1 MLEASFMAFRMLPEK
16 AEGMRPAMLSGL
28 GRGLGRSTSGSSSL
42 MEKNCPHPTTLH
54 DPGLNCNNSSKGQAC
69 ELVPCH
75 LEGCCTNRLHEGQL
89 ELICSTHRY
98 PHHPHLVIAPTMRP
112 SCMSS

>member
-54 DPGLNCNNSSKGQAC
+54 DPGLTVTTALRAR
-69 ELVPCH
+69 LVNWFRVTWRGAA
-75 LEGCCTNRLHEGQL
+75 LTD
-89 ELICSTHRY
+89 STKASLSLSAQH
-98 PHHPHLVIAPTMRP
+98 IATPTTP
-112 SCMSS
+112 TLL